1 MNWLSHAWDFIQR
14 LTNPQTLNQLAGSMG
29 GWLYALL
36 FLIIFVETGLV
47 IMPFLPGDSLLFAV
61 GALGAL
67 DGTPINLP
75 LMGIL
80 LIVAAVLGDAVN
92 YSVGFRIGP
101 AVFRRDNSRWFN
113 KKHLLAAQA
122 FYEKHG
128 GKTIIL
134 ARFLPFV
141 RTFAPFVAGVGRM
154 SYPRFA
160 FYNITGAVLWICSF
174 MGAGRL
180 FGGIPWV
187 QKHIETLVIALII
200 IPGLPAVYK
209 VIQTWLQSRRE
220 RKAGNTD

>member
-1 MNWLSHAWDFIQR
+1 MNWLSYAWDFIQR

-220 RKAGNTD
+220 RKAWNTD